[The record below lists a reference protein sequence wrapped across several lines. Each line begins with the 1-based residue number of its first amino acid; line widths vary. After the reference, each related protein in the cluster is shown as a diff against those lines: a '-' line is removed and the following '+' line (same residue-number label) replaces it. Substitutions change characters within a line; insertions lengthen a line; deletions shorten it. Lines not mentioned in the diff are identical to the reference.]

1 MSIENY
7 IFIKEIKGKKHITCC
22 MWMKIM
28 NQFFSAWGKHFED
41 FYHFSS
47 RGEIIMTWIVKVKI
61 YELLEKKK
69 QRYIMKCVRT
79 ESKLLGVMLAKLFLL

>member
-61 YELLEKKK
+61 YELLEKKT
-69 QRYIMKCVRT
+69 I
-79 ESKLLGVMLAKLFLL
+79 